1 MSVPDNLTKKKC
13 FRDNR
18 LLDYKTLNVFVKIL
32 LNNNII
38 SLVILMKEIKFLGCH
53 EKNTAS
59 FISAVQR

>member
-1 MSVPDNLTKKKC
+1 MSVPDNLTKKIVSGTIGYQITK
-13 FRDNR
+13 
-18 LLDYKTLNVFVKIL
+18 LNVFVKIL

>member
-1 MSVPDNLTKKKC
+1 MSVPDNLTKNIVSGTIGYQITK
-13 FRDNR
+13 
-18 LLDYKTLNVFVKIL
+18 LNVFVKIL